1 MTPLS
6 KQDKREILKLIE
18 AGESLPEKCRNRLFS
33 SKTSITE
40 IGKEY
45 RLVYQAPSFP
55 NEFPILYS
63 SL

>member
-18 AGESLPEKCRNRLFS
+18 AGESLPKGRNRLFS